1 MKCIVCKHGETTP
14 GFVTVTVDRGPTI
27 AVVRNVPA
35 LVCSNCGE
43 EYLEG
48 ESIARVEI
56 LVTNA
61 ENAGMN
67 VAVQQYQAA

>member
-27 AVVRNVPA
+27 VVVRNVPA